1 MKQKYLKTV
10 LGTILT
16 SLLIIFTSC
25 QKVSDSETVTIRS
38 ANSTWIQELF
48 QTEVVNIGLE
58 KLGYKIERPK
68 QIEYPAIYISLANGD
83 LEYSTVYYEP
93 QHNEFFENAGGSE
106 KLEKV
111 GKLTPDGIQR
121 YEIDKKTADKY
132 NINNLQQLKDP
143 EIAKLFDS
151 DGDGKANLVGCNP
164 GWSCEVVIN
173 HHLKAYELEDTVEH
187 NQGQYEI
194 LLADAMTRYQEGK
207 PILYYAYE
215 PHWISTVLKPNEDVV
230 SLEVPFTSLPASM
243 GNLSEKDTSPNGK
256 NLGFPLLQQRIVAN
270 QKFLESNPVAK
281 RWFELVEIPIVDMNA
296 ESLRIKEGEDTPEDI
311 LRHAQEWVKN
321 NQQKYDGWLEIA
333 TKVQEE

>member
-1 MKQKYLKTV
+1 
-10 LGTILT
+10 
-16 SLLIIFTSC
+16 
-25 QKVSDSETVTIRS
+25 
-38 ANSTWIQELF
+38 
-48 QTEVVNIGLE
+48 
-58 KLGYKIERPK
+58 
-68 QIEYPAIYISLANGD
+68 EYPAIYISLANGD

-93 QHNEFFENAGGSE
+93 QHNEFFENAGGEE

-132 NINNLQQLKDP
+132 NITNLQQLKNP

-164 GWSCEVVIN
+164 GWSCELIIN
-173 HHLKAYELEDTVEH
+173 HHLKAYELENTVEH

-215 PHWISTVLKPNEDVV
+215 PHWISTVLKPNENVV
-230 SLEVPFTSLPASM
+230 SLEVPFTSLPSSM
-243 GNLSEKDTSPNGK
+243 ENLSEKDTSLDGK

-270 QKFLESNPVAK
+270 QKFLEVNPVAK
-281 RWFELVEIPIVDMNA
+281 RWFELVEIPIVDMNV
-296 ESLRIKEGEDTPEDI
+296 ESLRIKEGEDKPEDI
-311 LRHAQEWVKN
+311 LRHGQEWIKN
-321 NQQKYDGWLEIA
+321 NQQKYDNWLETA
-333 TKVQEE
+333 KQAAN

>member
-1 MKQKYLKTV
+1 MKQKYLKTI

-25 QKVSDSETVTIRS
+25 QQVPDSETVTIRS
-38 ANSTWIQELF
+38 ANSTFVQELF

-58 KLGYKIERPK
+58 KLGYKVERPK
-68 QIEYPAIYISLANGD
+68 QIEYPAIYISLASGD
-83 LEYSTVYYEP
+83 LDYSAVNYEP
-93 QHNEFFENAGGSE
+93 QHNEFFENAGGEE

-111 GKLTPDGIQR
+111 GTLTPNGIQR

-132 NINNLQQLKDP
+132 NITNIKQLKDP

-164 GWSCEVVIN
+164 GWSCELVIN

-230 SLEVPFTSLPASM
+230 SLEVPFTSLPPSIE
-243 GNLSEKDTSPNGK
+243 NLSEKDTSIDGK

-270 QKFLESNPVAK
+270 KKFLESNPVAK

-311 LRHAQEWVKN
+311 LRHGQEWIKN
-321 NQQKYDGWLEIA
+321 NQEKYDSWLETA
-333 TKVQEE
+333 KQTAN

>member
-1 MKQKYLKTV
+1 MKQKYLKTI

-16 SLLIIFTSC
+16 SLLVIFTSC
-25 QKVSDSETVTIRS
+25 QQVPDSETVTIRS
-38 ANSTWIQELF
+38 ANSSWIQELF

-93 QHNEFFENAGGSE
+93 QHNEFFENAGGEE

-132 NINNLQQLKDP
+132 NITNLQQLKNP

-164 GWSCEVVIN
+164 GWSCELIIN
-173 HHLKAYELEDTVEH
+173 HHLKAYELENTVEH

-215 PHWISTVLKPNEDVV
+215 PHWISTVLKPNENVV
-230 SLEVPFTSLPASM
+230 SLEVPFTSLPSSM
-243 GNLSEKDTSPNGK
+243 ENLSEKDTSLDGK

-270 QKFLESNPVAK
+270 QKFLEVNPVAK
-281 RWFELVEIPIVDMNA
+281 RWFELVEIPIVDMNV
-296 ESLRIKEGEDTPEDI
+296 ESLRIKEGEDKPEDI
-311 LRHAQEWVKN
+311 LRHGQEWIKN
-321 NQQKYDGWLEIA
+321 NQQKYDNWLETA
-333 TKVQEE
+333 KQAAN